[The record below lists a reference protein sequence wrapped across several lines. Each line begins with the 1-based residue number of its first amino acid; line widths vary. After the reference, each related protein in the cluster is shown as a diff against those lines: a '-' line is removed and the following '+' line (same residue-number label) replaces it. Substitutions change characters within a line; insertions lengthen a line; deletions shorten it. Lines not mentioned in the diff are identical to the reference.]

1 MQEIAKASGASP
13 RTPLGELT
21 ALPQTPYLMRVGDT
35 PFRTVPLGASRR
47 GTRRF
52 APREWRYSIG
62 PGSVAMYL
70 NTLRASVF
78 TWYLNTFSKY
88 LVIEQM

>member
-21 ALPQTPYLMRVGDT
+21 ALPQTPYLVRVGDT

-52 APREWRYSIG
+52 APRELALGFAPVRIIAYIYATAARHSSG
-62 PGSVAMYL
+62 CSDVAVMHVKV
-70 NTLRASVF
+70 A
-78 TWYLNTFSKY
+78 
-88 LVIEQM
+88 